1 MHDAKE
7 RTLNRSLICLCAA
20 ELVMMINTTAFNV
33 ALPNIAESLG
43 ASMAEQQWIVSS
55 YNLVFAAVVL
65 LAGFMGDR
73 LGHLKTMLVG
83 LGLFVAA
90 SVIGL
95 MSGNVPVLLVSR
107 SIMGAGA
114 GVVIPMGQAL
124 LGILFRGPGLSR
136 AMTAWAI
143 AGTLGVPFG
152 PLVGGVLTATLGWRG
167 IFGFDG
173 VVFLAVIMVIRM
185 NVPPTNGSGE
195 SDGSDGSD
203 GSGKSRPLHIPW
215 TSVAMMFAGFTLF
228 SAGLVNAQHGV
239 LAANAWIPMTI
250 GGMLITGFV
259 LHDRTS
265 RNPLMELGLMRDPSF
280 AACAPALM
288 MLNFSMYGI
297 IFIMPAYL
305 ETVLR
310 HGALVGGML
319 LMPLVV
325 ASIAGARANDRIVSR
340 IGSRGTSMLALG
352 CLAAGML
359 TIGAAMCWPG
369 EAAEQSTMLIGQIV
383 AGLGLGAG
391 QPTMLT
397 WAMGRVPIERSG
409 AGSSLLTVFRQFG
422 SIIGVGIFGSVQ
434 SGLYATGFRDLA
446 RSAGLNPQTAGSV
459 TLDFR
464 RAADL
469 AGAAGDLMRQTAS
482 RAYESAMTG
491 SFAVAAAVIVVTL
504 GIVALI
510 SRRTSR

>member
-1 MHDAKE
+1 MDDTRGKNPN
-7 RTLNRSLICLCAA
+7 LNRSLICLCAA

-33 ALPNIAESLG
+33 ALPNIAESFG
-43 ASMAEQQWIVSS
+43 VGMAEQQWVVSS

-65 LAGFMGDR
+65 LAGFLGDR
-73 LGHLKTMLVG
+73 LGHLKTMIAG
-83 LGLFVAA
+83 LGMFVVA
-90 SVIGL
+90 SAIGL
-95 MSGNVPVLLVSR
+95 MARNVTVLLVSR

-124 LGILFRGPGLSR
+124 LGILFRGSELSR

-152 PLVGGVLTATLGWRG
+152 PLVGGALTATLGWRG

-173 VVFLAVIMVIRM
+173 VVFLAVIMLIQM
-185 NVPPTNGSGE
+185 NVPSA
-195 SDGSDGSD
+195 SASR
-203 GSGKSRPLHIPW
+203 KSRSLQVPW
-215 TSVAMMFAGFTLF
+215 VSVAMMFAGFTLF

-239 LAANAWIPMTI
+239 LAASAWIPMAV
-250 GGMLITGFV
+250 GAALIAGFV
-259 LHDRTS
+259 LHDRAS
-265 RNPLMELGLMRDPSF
+265 RNPLMGLGLMKDPSF

-310 HGALVGGML
+310 HGALMGGML

-325 ASIAGARANDRIVSR
+325 ASIVGARMNDWIVSR
-340 IGSRGTSMLALG
+340 IGSRGTSLLALG

-359 TIGAAMCWPG
+359 TIGAAMWWPD
-369 EAAEQSTMLIGQIV
+369 EAAKQSTVMIGQLM

-391 QPTMLT
+391 QPAMLT
-397 WAMGRVPIERSG
+397 WAMGRVPIEQSG

-422 SIIGVGIFGSVQ
+422 SIIGVGIFGSIQ
-434 SGLYATGFRDLA
+434 SGLYMAVFRNLVQPG
-446 RSAGLNPQTAGSV
+446 GLHLQSAGSV
-459 TLDFR
+459 TLDFQQ
-464 RAADL
+464 AAGFTGL
-469 AGAAGDLMRQTAS
+469 AGDTIRQTAS
-482 RAYESAMTG
+482 RAYESAMIG
-491 SFAVAAAVIVVTL
+491 SFAAAATIIVITL

-510 SRRTSR
+510 SRKTSR

>member
-1 MHDAKE
+1 
-7 RTLNRSLICLCAA
+7 
-20 ELVMMINTTAFNV
+20 MMVNTTAFNV
-33 ALPNIAESLG
+33 ALPNIAETLKAG
-43 ASMAEQQWIVSS
+43 MAQQQWIVSS

-65 LAGFMGDR
+65 LAGFLGDR
-73 LGHLKTMLVG
+73 LGHLKTMLAG
-83 LGLFVAA
+83 LGMFVVA
-90 SVIGL
+90 SAIGL
-95 MSGNVPVLLVSR
+95 MAGNVPALLVSR

-124 LGILFRGPGLSR
+124 LGVLFRGPGLSR

-173 VVFLAVIMVIRM
+173 VVFLAVIAIIRM
-185 NVPPTNGSGE
+185 NVPQTGGSR
-195 SDGSDGSD
+195 
-203 GSGKSRPLHIPW
+203 KSRSLHVPW

-228 SAGLVNAQHGV
+228 STGLVNAQHGV
-239 LAANAWIPMTI
+239 LAADAWIPMTV
-250 GGMLITGFV
+250 GAALIAGFV
-259 LHDRTS
+259 LHDRAS
-265 RNPLMELGLMRDPSF
+265 RNPLMALDLMRDPSF

-325 ASIAGARANDRIVSR
+325 ASIVGSRMNDWLVSR
-340 IGSRGTSMLALG
+340 LGPRGTSLLALA

-359 TIGAAMCWPG
+359 TIGAAMWWPN
-369 EAAEQSTMLIGQIV
+369 EAAKQSTVLIGQLM

-391 QPTMLT
+391 QPAMLT
-397 WAMGRVPIERSG
+397 WAMGRVPVEQSG

-422 SIIGVGIFGSVQ
+422 SIIGVGIFGSIQ
-434 SGLYATGFRDLA
+434 SGLYAAGFHDLA
-446 RSAGLNPQTAGSV
+446 QSAGLNPQSAGSV
-459 TLDFR
+459 TLDFQ
-464 RAADL
+464 RAAGF
-469 AGAAGDLMRQTAS
+469 AGATGDLTRQAAS

-491 SFAVAAAVIVVTL
+491 SFTAAAAVIVVTL

-510 SRRTSR
+510 SRATPR

>member
-1 MHDAKE
+1 MDDTK
-7 RTLNRSLICLCAA
+7 RDQNRSLICLCAA

-33 ALPNIAESLG
+33 ALPDITESFG
-43 ASMAEQQWIVSS
+43 ADMAEQQWVVSS

-65 LAGFMGDR
+65 LAGFLGDR
-73 LGHLKTMLVG
+73 LGHLKTMLAG
-83 LGLFVAA
+83 LGMFVVA

-95 MSGNVPVLLVSR
+95 AAGNIPMLLISR

-124 LGILFRGPGLSR
+124 LGILFRSSELSR

-152 PLVGGVLTATLGWRG
+152 PLVGGALTATLGWRG

-173 VVFLAVIMVIRM
+173 IVFLAVIMVIHI
-185 NVPPTNGSGE
+185 NVPQTSASRE
-195 SDGSDGSD
+195 SRS
-203 GSGKSRPLHIPW
+203 LHMPW
-215 TSVAMMFAGFTLF
+215 ISVAMMFAGFTLF

-239 LAANAWIPMTI
+239 LAANAWIPMAI
-250 GGMLITGFV
+250 GMVLIAGFV
-259 LHDRTS
+259 LHDRAS
-265 RNPLMELGLMRDPSF
+265 HNPLMELGLMKDAPF

-310 HGALVGGML
+310 HDALVGGML
-319 LMPLVV
+319 LTPLVI
-325 ASIAGARANDRIVSR
+325 ASIVGSWLNDGIVSQ
-340 IGSRGTSMLALG
+340 IGSRGTSLLALG

-359 TIGAAMCWPG
+359 TIGAAMWWHD
-369 EAAEQSTMLIGQIV
+369 EAAKQSTVLIGQII
-383 AGLGLGAG
+383 AGFGLGAG
-391 QPTMLT
+391 QPAMLT
-397 WAMGRVPIERSG
+397 WAMSRVPIEQSG

-422 SIIGVGIFGSVQ
+422 SIIGVGIFGSIQ
-434 SGLYATGFRDLA
+434 SGLYVTGFHNLA
-446 RSAGLNPQTAGSV
+446 QSVGLNSQSAGSV
-459 TLDFR
+459 TLDFQ
-464 RAADL
+464 RATEFTSVTGKL
-469 AGAAGDLMRQTAS
+469 IRQVAS
-482 RAYESAMTG
+482 RAYESAMIG
-491 SFAVAAAVIVVTL
+491 SFGVAAAIIIATL

-510 SRRTSR
+510 SRKTLR

>member
-1 MHDAKE
+1 MMKNTKDGS
-7 RTLNRSLICLCAA
+7 LNRSLICLCAA
-20 ELVMMINTTAFNV
+20 ELVMMTNTTAFNV
-33 ALPNIAESLG
+33 ALPNIAESFG
-43 ASMAEQQWIVSS
+43 AGMAEQQWIVSS

-65 LAGFMGDR
+65 LAGFLGDR
-73 LGHLKTMLVG
+73 LGHLKTMLAG
-83 LGLFVAA
+83 LGMFVAA
-90 SVIGL
+90 SAIGL
-95 MSGNVPVLLVSR
+95 VAGNVPVLLVSR

-124 LGILFRGPGLSR
+124 LGILFQGSEMSR

-173 VVFLAVIMVIRM
+173 VVFLVVIAVIHM
-185 NVPPTNGSGE
+185 NVPQTNGLPKARS
-195 SDGSDGSD
+195 
-203 GSGKSRPLHIPW
+203 LHVPW
-215 TSVAMMFAGFTLF
+215 MSVAMMFAGFTLF
-228 SAGLVNAQHGV
+228 SAGLVNAQHGI
-239 LAANAWIPMTI
+239 LSTSAWIPMTV
-250 GGMLITGFV
+250 GSMLITGFV

-297 IFIMPAYL
+297 IFIMPSYL

-325 ASIAGARANDRIVSR
+325 ASIVGARMNDWIVSR
-340 IGSRGTSMLALG
+340 IGSRGTSLLALG
-352 CLAAGML
+352 CLAGGML
-359 TIGAAMCWPG
+359 TIGAAMWWSG
-369 EAAEQSTMLIGQIV
+369 EVTKQSTVLIGQVI
-383 AGLGLGAG
+383 AGFGLGAG
-391 QPTMLT
+391 QPAMLT
-397 WAMGRVPIERSG
+397 WAMGRVPIEQSG

-422 SIIGVGIFGSVQ
+422 SIIGVGIFGSIQ
-434 SGLYATGFRDLA
+434 SGLYMAGFHHLA
-446 RSAGLNPQTAGSV
+446 QSAGLNPQSAGSV
-459 TLDFR
+459 TLDFQQ
-464 RAADL
+464 ATEFTHVTGEL
-469 AGAAGDLMRQTAS
+469 IRQTAS
-482 RAYESAMTG
+482 RAYESAMIG
-491 SFAVAAAVIVVTL
+491 SFAVAAAIIIVTL

-510 SRRTSR
+510 SHKTLR

>member
-1 MHDAKE
+1 MNDATGKD
-7 RTLNRSLICLCAA
+7 LNRSLVCLCAA

-33 ALPNIAESLG
+33 ALPDIAESLG
-43 ASMAEQQWIVSS
+43 AGMAEQQWIVSS

-65 LAGFMGDR
+65 LAGFLGDR
-73 LGHLKTMLVG
+73 LGHLKTMLAG
-83 LGLFVAA
+83 LGMFVVA
-90 SVIGL
+90 SAIGL
-95 MSGNVPVLLVSR
+95 MAGNVPVLLVSR

-124 LGILFRGPGLSR
+124 LGILFRGSELSH

-152 PLVGGVLTATLGWRG
+152 PLVGGALTATLGWRG

-173 VVFLAVIMVIRM
+173 AVFLVVIAVIRM
-185 NVPPTNGSGE
+185 YVPRTNTSHE
-195 SDGSDGSD
+195 SRSL
-203 GSGKSRPLHIPW
+203 RMPW
-215 TSVAMMFAGFTLF
+215 MSVAMMFAGFTLF
-228 SAGLVNAQHGV
+228 STGLVNAQHGI
-239 LAANAWIPMTI
+239 LSANAWIPMTVGI
-250 GGMLITGFV
+250 VLITGFV
-259 LHDRTS
+259 LHDRAS
-265 RNPLMELGLMRDPSF
+265 RNPLMELDLMKDPSF

-310 HGALVGGML
+310 HGALIGGML

-325 ASIAGARANDRIVSR
+325 ASIAGSRMNDWIVSR
-340 IGSRGTSMLALG
+340 IGSRGTSLLSLG

-359 TIGAAMCWPG
+359 TIGAAMRWPDG
-369 EAAEQSTMLIGQIV
+369 TLQQATMLTGQIM

-391 QPTMLT
+391 QPAMLT
-397 WAMGRVPIERSG
+397 WAMGRVSAERSG

-422 SIIGVGIFGSVQ
+422 SIIGVGIFGSIQ
-434 SGLYATGFRDLA
+434 SGLYAAGFRYLA
-446 RSAGLNPQTAGSV
+446 QSTGLNAQSAGSV
-459 TLDFR
+459 MLDFQQ
-464 RAADL
+464 ATEFADTTGNL
-469 AGAAGDLMRQTAS
+469 IRQVAS

-491 SFAVAAAVIVVTL
+491 SFTSAAAIILVTL

-510 SRRTSR
+510 SRTTPR

>member
-1 MHDAKE
+1 MNDTDEK
-7 RTLNRSLICLCAA
+7 TKSLNRSMVCLCAA

-33 ALPNIAESLG
+33 ALPNIAESFG

-65 LAGFMGDR
+65 LAGFLGDR
-73 LGHLKTMLVG
+73 LGHLKTMIVG
-83 LGLFVAA
+83 LAMFVIA

-95 MSGNVPVLLVSR
+95 AAGNVPVLLVSR

-124 LGILFRGPGLSR
+124 LGILFRDSELSR

-152 PLVGGVLTATLGWRG
+152 PLVGGALTATLGWRG

-173 VVFLAVIMVIRM
+173 VVFLAVIVVIHM
-185 NVPPTNGSGE
+185 NVSQVSASHE
-195 SDGSDGSD
+195 SRS
-203 GSGKSRPLHIPW
+203 LHMPW
-215 TSVAMMFAGFTLF
+215 MSVAMMFAGFTLF

-239 LAANAWIPMTI
+239 LSMDAWIPMTV
-250 GGMLITGFV
+250 GVALIVGFA
-259 LHDRTS
+259 LHDRAS
-265 RNPLMELGLMRDPSF
+265 RNPLMELGLMKDPSF

-310 HGALVGGML
+310 HDALIGGML

-325 ASIAGARANDRIVSR
+325 ASIVGARMNDWIVSR
-340 IGSRGTSMLALG
+340 IGSRGTSLMALG
-352 CLAAGML
+352 CLAVGML
-359 TIGAAMCWPG
+359 TIGVAMRLPEG
-369 EAAEQSTMLIGQIV
+369 MMEQSMVMVGQIV
-383 AGLGLGAG
+383 AGFGLGVG
-391 QPTMLT
+391 QPAMLT
-397 WAMGRVPIERSG
+397 WAMGRVPVEQSG

-422 SIIGVGIFGSVQ
+422 SIIGVGIFGSIQ
-434 SGLYATGFRDLA
+434 SGLYATGFQSLA
-446 RSAGLNPQTAGSV
+446 RTAGLSSQSAGSV
-459 TLDFR
+459 MLDFQQ
-464 RAADL
+464 
-469 AGAAGDLMRQTAS
+469 AAGFTDATGDAIRQVAS
-482 RAYESAMTG
+482 HAYESAMLG
-491 SFAVAAAVIVVTL
+491 SFATAAAIIAVTL
-504 GIVALI
+504 GVVALL
-510 SRRTSR
+510 SRRVSTK

>member
-1 MHDAKE
+1 MDDTNEKN
-7 RTLNRSLICLCAA
+7 LSLSLICLCAA
-20 ELVMMINTTAFNV
+20 ELVMMVNTTAFNV

-43 ASMAEQQWIVSS
+43 AGMAEQQWIVSS

-65 LAGFMGDR
+65 LAGFLGDR
-73 LGHLKTMLVG
+73 LGHLKTMLAG
-83 LGLFVAA
+83 LGMFVVA

-95 MSGNVPVLLVSR
+95 MAGNVPALLVSR

-124 LGILFRGPGLSR
+124 LGILFHGSELSR

-152 PLVGGVLTATLGWRG
+152 PLVGGALTATLGWRG

-173 VVFLAVIMVIRM
+173 VVFLAVIALIRM
-185 NVPPTNGSGE
+185 NVPRNG
-195 SDGSDGSD
+195 GSR
-203 GSGKSRPLHIPW
+203 RPRALRMPW
-215 TSVAMMFAGFTLF
+215 MSVVMMFAGFTLF

-239 LAANAWIPMTI
+239 LSADAWIPMTI
-250 GGMLITGFV
+250 GIALISGFV
-259 LHDRTS
+259 RHDRAS
-265 RNPLMELGLMRDPSF
+265 RNPLMELALMKDPSF
-280 AACAPALM
+280 TACAPALM

-310 HGALVGGML
+310 HEALVGGML

-325 ASIAGARANDRIVSR
+325 ASIVGSRMNDWVVSR
-340 IGSRGTSMLALG
+340 IGSRGTSLLALG
-352 CLAAGML
+352 CLTVGML
-359 TIGAAMCWPG
+359 TIGAAMWWPG
-369 EAAEQSTMLIGQIV
+369 DAAKQSTALIGQAM
-383 AGLGLGAG
+383 AGFGLGAG
-391 QPTMLT
+391 QPAMLT
-397 WAMGRVPIERSG
+397 WAMGRVPVEQSG

-422 SIIGVGIFGSVQ
+422 SIIGVGIFGSIQ
-434 SGLYATGFRDLA
+434 SGLYAAAFRDLA
-446 RSAGLNPQTAGSV
+446 QSAGLHPQSSGSV
-459 TLDFR
+459 TLDFQQ
-464 RAADL
+464 
-469 AGAAGDLMRQTAS
+469 AAGLTSATGDLIRQVAS

-491 SFAVAAAVIVVTL
+491 SFATAAVIIAVTL

-510 SRRTSR
+510 SCKTSR

>member
-1 MHDAKE
+1 MDVDEE
-7 RTLNRSLICLCAA
+7 RQRSLKRSLLCLCAA
-20 ELVMMINTTAFNV
+20 ELVMMVNTTAFNV

-43 ASMAEQQWIVSS
+43 AGMAEQQWIVSS

-73 LGHLKTMLVG
+73 LGHLRTMIAG
-83 LGLFVAA
+83 LGMFVVA
-90 SVIGL
+90 SAIGL
-95 MSGNVPVLLVSR
+95 AAGNVPVLLVSR

-124 LGILFRGPGLSR
+124 LGILFRGPALSR

-152 PLVGGVLTATLGWRG
+152 PLVGGALTATLGWRG

-173 VVFLAVIMVIRM
+173 VVFLAVIAVIRM
-185 NVPPTNGSGE
+185 NVPRTGGSR
-195 SDGSDGSD
+195 
-203 GSGKSRPLHIPW
+203 KSRSLHVPW
-215 TSVAMMFAGFTLF
+215 ASVAMMFAGFTLF

-239 LAANAWIPMTI
+239 LTAGAWMPMAVGAA
-250 GGMLITGFV
+250 LITGFV
-259 LHDRTS
+259 LHDRAS

-310 HGALVGGML
+310 HGALIGGML

-325 ASIAGARANDRIVSR
+325 ASIAGARMNDRIVSR
-340 IGSRGTSMLALG
+340 IGPRGTSLLALG

-359 TIGAAMCWPG
+359 TIGAAMWWPDG
-369 EAAEQSTMLIGQIV
+369 MMRQSTVLVGQLM

-391 QPTMLT
+391 QPAMLT
-397 WAMGRVPIERSG
+397 WAMGRVPIGQSG

-422 SIIGVGIFGSVQ
+422 SIIGVGIFGSIQ
-434 SGLYATGFRDLA
+434 SGLYTAEFHDLA
-446 RSAGLNPQTAGSV
+446 QSAGLAPQSAGSV
-459 TLDFR
+459 TLDFQ
-464 RAADL
+464 RAADMT
-469 AGAAGDLMRQTAS
+469 GMTGDLMRQAAS

-491 SFAVAAAVIVVTL
+491 SFAAAAAVIAATL
-504 GIVALI
+504 GVVALI
-510 SRRTSR
+510 SRRTPR

>member
-1 MHDAKE
+1 MHDADTEGKD
-7 RTLNRSLICLCAA
+7 LNRSLVCLCAA

-43 ASMAEQQWIVSS
+43 AGMAEQQWIVSS

-65 LAGFMGDR
+65 LAGFLGDR
-73 LGHLKTMLVG
+73 LGHLKTMLAG
-83 LGLFVAA
+83 LSMFVVA
-90 SVIGL
+90 SAIGL
-95 MSGNVPVLLVSR
+95 MAGNVPVLLVSR

-124 LGILFRGPGLSR
+124 LGILFRGPELSR

-152 PLVGGVLTATLGWRG
+152 PLVGGAITAMLGWRG

-173 VVFLAVIMVIRM
+173 VVFLAVIVVIRM
-185 NVPPTNGSGE
+185 NVPRMNASHATRS
-195 SDGSDGSD
+195 
-203 GSGKSRPLHIPW
+203 LQIPW
-215 TSVAMMFAGFTLF
+215 MSVAMMFAGFTLF
-228 SAGLVNAQHGV
+228 SASLVNAQHGV
-239 LAANAWIPMTI
+239 LSADAWIPMTV
-250 GGMLITGFV
+250 GVVLITGFV

-265 RNPLMELGLMRDPSF
+265 RNPLMELGLMRDSSF

-325 ASIAGARANDRIVSR
+325 ASIVGSRMNDWIVSR
-340 IGSRGTSMLALG
+340 IGSRGTSLLALG
-352 CLAAGML
+352 CLSAGTL
-359 TIGAAMCWPG
+359 TIGAAMCWRNG
-369 EAAEQSTMLIGQIV
+369 VMEQSTVLVGQVV
-383 AGLGLGAG
+383 AGFGLGAG
-391 QPTMLT
+391 QPAMLT
-397 WAMGRVPIERSG
+397 WAMGRVPAEQSG

-422 SIIGVGIFGSVQ
+422 SIIGVGIFGSIQ
-434 SGLYATGFRDLA
+434 SGLYATKFHDLA
-446 RSAGLNPQTAGSV
+446 QSAGLNLQSAGSV
-459 TLDFR
+459 AQDFQQ
-464 RAADL
+464 AA
-469 AGAAGDLMRQTAS
+469 GFMGTTGDLMQQAAS

-491 SFAVAAAVIVVTL
+491 SFATAAIIIIVTL
-504 GIVALI
+504 GIVALL
-510 SRRTSR
+510 SRATSR

>member
-1 MHDAKE
+1 MDE
-7 RTLNRSLICLCAA
+7 TETGNLSRSLICLCSA

-33 ALPNIAESLG
+33 ALPDIAESLG
-43 ASMAEQQWIVSS
+43 AGMAEQQWIVSS

-65 LAGFMGDR
+65 LAGFLGDR
-73 LGHLKTMLVG
+73 LGHLKTMLAG
-83 LGLFVAA
+83 LMMFVVA
-90 SVIGL
+90 SAIGL
-95 MSGNVPVLLVSR
+95 VAGNVPVLLVSR
-107 SIMGAGA
+107 AIMGAGA

-152 PLVGGVLTATLGWRG
+152 PLVGGALTATLGWRG

-173 VVFLAVIMVIRM
+173 VVFLAVIVVIRV
-185 NVPPTNGSGE
+185 NVPRRGASHGPRSL
-195 SDGSDGSD
+195 
-203 GSGKSRPLHIPW
+203 RMPW
-215 TSVAMMFAGFTLF
+215 MSVAMMFAGFTLF
-228 SAGLVNAQHGV
+228 SAGLVNAQHGILSV
-239 LAANAWIPMTI
+239 DAWIPMVV
-250 GGMLITGFV
+250 GVMLTTGFV
-259 LHDRTS
+259 LHDRAS
-265 RNPLMELGLMRDPSF
+265 RNPLMELGLMRDRAF

-325 ASIAGARANDRIVSR
+325 ASIVGARMDDWVVSR
-340 IGSRGTSMLALG
+340 IGSRGASLMALG

-359 TIGAAMCWPG
+359 TIGDAMWWPG
-369 EAAEQSTMLIGQIV
+369 ETMRQSTAMIGQTV
-383 AGLGLGAG
+383 AGFGLGVG
-391 QPTMLT
+391 QPAMLT
-397 WAMGRVPIERSG
+397 WAMGRVPVERSG

-422 SIIGVGIFGSVQ
+422 SIIGVGIFGSIQ
-434 SGLYATGFRDLA
+434 SGLYAAGFRDLA
-446 RSAGLNPQTAGSV
+446 RSAGLDLRSVGSV
-459 TLDFR
+459 TLDFQQ
-464 RAADL
+464 AAGS
-469 AGAAGDLMRQTAS
+469 AGTMGDLMRQVAS

-491 SFAVAAAVIVVTL
+491 SFAAAAAVIGVTL

-510 SRRTSR
+510 SRRASR

>member
-1 MHDAKE
+1 MMENARGKDT
-7 RTLNRSLICLCAA
+7 RRSLICLCAA

-33 ALPNIAESLG
+33 ALPDIAESLG
-43 ASMAEQQWIVSS
+43 AGMAEQQWIVSS

-65 LAGFMGDR
+65 LAGFLGDR
-73 LGHLKTMLVG
+73 IGHLRTMLAG
-83 LGLFVAA
+83 LSMFVVA
-90 SVIGL
+90 SAIGF
-95 MSGNVPVLLVSR
+95 MAGNVPALLVSR

-124 LGILFRGPGLSR
+124 LGILFRSSELSR

-152 PLVGGVLTATLGWRG
+152 PLVGGALTAAMGWRG

-173 VVFLAVIMVIRM
+173 VVFLVVIAVIRM
-185 NVPPTNGSGE
+185 YVPRTNASHE
-195 SDGSDGSD
+195 SRSL
-203 GSGKSRPLHIPW
+203 RMPW
-215 TSVAMMFAGFTLF
+215 MSVAMMFAGFTLF
-228 SAGLVNAQHGV
+228 STGLVNAQHGI
-239 LAANAWIPMTI
+239 LSANAWIPMTV
-250 GGMLITGFV
+250 GVVLIAGFV
-259 LHDRTS
+259 LHDRAS
-265 RNPLMELGLMRDPSF
+265 HNPLMELDLMKDPSF

-310 HGALVGGML
+310 HGALIGGML

-325 ASIAGARANDRIVSR
+325 ASIAGSRMNDWIVSR
-340 IGSRGTSMLALG
+340 IGSRGTSLLSLG

-359 TIGAAMCWPG
+359 TIGVAMRWPDG
-369 EAAEQSTMLIGQIV
+369 ALQQTTMLMGQIM

-391 QPTMLT
+391 QPAMLT
-397 WAMGRVPIERSG
+397 WAMGRVPVERSG

-422 SIIGVGIFGSVQ
+422 SIIGVGIFGSIQ
-434 SGLYATGFRDLA
+434 SGLYAEKFHDLA
-446 RSAGLNPQTAGSV
+446 QPAGLNAQSAGSV
-459 TLDFR
+459 MLDFQQ
-464 RAADL
+464 ATEFADTTGNL
-469 AGAAGDLMRQTAS
+469 IRQIAS

-491 SFAVAAAVIVVTL
+491 SFASAAAVILITL

-510 SRRTSR
+510 SRTTTR

>member
-1 MHDAKE
+1 MNDATGKDP
-7 RTLNRSLICLCAA
+7 NRSLVCLCAA

-33 ALPNIAESLG
+33 ALPDIAESLG
-43 ASMAEQQWIVSS
+43 AGMAEQQWIVSS

-65 LAGFMGDR
+65 LAGFLGDR
-73 LGHLKTMLVG
+73 IGHLRTMLAG
-83 LGLFVAA
+83 LSMFVVA
-90 SVIGL
+90 SAIGL
-95 MSGNVPVLLVSR
+95 MAGNVPALLVSR

-124 LGILFRGPGLSR
+124 LGILFRGSELSR

-152 PLVGGVLTATLGWRG
+152 PLVGGALTATLGWRG

-173 VVFLAVIMVIRM
+173 AVFLAVIAVIRM
-185 NVPPTNGSGE
+185 YV
-195 SDGSDGSD
+195 
-203 GSGKSRPLHIPW
+203 PW
-215 TSVAMMFAGFTLF
+215 TNASHESRSLRMPWMSVAMMFAGFTLF
-228 SAGLVNAQHGV
+228 STGLVNAQHGI
-239 LAANAWIPMTI
+239 LSANAWIPMMI
-250 GGMLITGFV
+250 GVVLIAGFV
-259 LHDRTS
+259 LHDRAS
-265 RNPLMELGLMRDPSF
+265 RNPLMELDLMKDPSF

-310 HGALVGGML
+310 HGALIGGML

-325 ASIAGARANDRIVSR
+325 ASIAGSRMNDWIVSR
-340 IGSRGTSMLALG
+340 IGSRGTSLLSLG

-359 TIGAAMCWPG
+359 TIGAAMRWSDG
-369 EAAEQSTMLIGQIV
+369 TLQQATMLTGQIM
-383 AGLGLGAG
+383 AGLGLGTG
-391 QPTMLT
+391 QPAMLT
-397 WAMGRVPIERSG
+397 WAMGRVPVERSG

-422 SIIGVGIFGSVQ
+422 SIIGVGIFGSIQ
-434 SGLYATGFRDLA
+434 SGLYAERFHDLA
-446 RSAGLNPQTAGSV
+446 QSAGLSAQSAGSV
-459 TLDFR
+459 MLDFQQ
-464 RAADL
+464 ATEFADTTGEL
-469 AGAAGDLMRQTAS
+469 IRQTAS

-491 SFAVAAAVIVVTL
+491 SFATAAAVILVTL

-510 SRRTSR
+510 SRTTTR

>member
-1 MHDAKE
+1 MADMNE

-20 ELVMMINTTAFNV
+20 ELVMMVNTTAFNV

-43 ASMAEQQWIVSS
+43 AGMAEQQWIVSS

-65 LAGFMGDR
+65 LAGFLGDR
-73 LGHLKTMLVG
+73 LGHLKTMLAG
-83 LGLFVAA
+83 LGMFVIA
-90 SVIGL
+90 SGIGL
-95 MSGNVPVLLVSR
+95 MAGNVPVLLISR

-124 LGILFRGPGLSR
+124 LGILFRGPELSR

-173 VVFLAVIMVIRM
+173 VVFFAVIVVIHM
-185 NVPPTNGSGE
+185 NVPQTGGSH
-195 SDGSDGSD
+195 
-203 GSGKSRPLHIPW
+203 KSRSLHVPW
-215 TSVAMMFAGFTLF
+215 MSVAMMFAGFTLF

-239 LAANAWIPMTI
+239 LAMDAWIPMAT
-250 GGMLITGFV
+250 GAVLITGFV
-259 LHDRTS
+259 LHDRAS
-265 RNPLMELGLMRDPSF
+265 RNPLMEIGLMRDPSF

-310 HGALVGGML
+310 HGALVGGLM

-325 ASIAGARANDRIVSR
+325 ASIVGSRMNDWVVSR
-340 IGSRGTSMLALG
+340 IGSRGTSLLALG

-359 TIGAAMCWPG
+359 TIGAAMWWPG
-369 EAAEQSTMLIGQIV
+369 EAEKQLTALIGQTV
-383 AGLGLGAG
+383 AGFGLGIG
-391 QPTMLT
+391 QPAMLS
-397 WAMGRVPIERSG
+397 WAMGRVPIEQSG

-422 SIIGVGIFGSVQ
+422 SIIGVGIFGSIQ
-434 SGLYATGFRDLA
+434 SGLYVAEFHDLA
-446 RSAGLNPQTAGSV
+446 QSAGLNPQSAGSV
-459 TLDFR
+459 TLDFQQ
-464 RAADL
+464 
-469 AGAAGDLMRQTAS
+469 AAGLTEATSGLIRQIAS
-482 RAYESAMTG
+482 HAYESAMTG
-491 SFAVAAAVIVVTL
+491 SFAAAAAVIIVTL

-510 SRRTSR
+510 SRATSR

>member
-1 MHDAKE
+1 MHVEEGRK
-7 RTLNRSLICLCAA
+7 RSLNRSLICLCAA
-20 ELVMMINTTAFNV
+20 ELVMMVNTTAFNV

-43 ASMAEQQWIVSS
+43 AGMAEQQWIVSS

-65 LAGFMGDR
+65 LAGFIGDR
-73 LGHLKTMLVG
+73 LGHLRTMIAG
-83 LGLFVAA
+83 LGMFVVA
-90 SVIGL
+90 SAIGL
-95 MSGNVPVLLVSR
+95 MAGNVPVLLVSR

-124 LGILFRGPGLSR
+124 LGILFRGPELSR

-152 PLVGGVLTATLGWRG
+152 PLVGGAITAALGWRG

-173 VVFLAVIMVIRM
+173 VVFLAVIAVIRM
-185 NVPPTNGSGE
+185 NVPRTGGSR
-195 SDGSDGSD
+195 
-203 GSGKSRPLHIPW
+203 KSRPLHVPW
-215 TSVAMMFAGFTLF
+215 ASVAMMTSGFTLF

-239 LAANAWIPMTI
+239 LAASAWIPMAV
-250 GGMLITGFV
+250 GAVLIAGFV
-259 LHDRTS
+259 LHDRAA
-265 RNPLMELGLMRDPSF
+265 RNPLMELGLMADPSF

-310 HGALVGGML
+310 HGALIGGML

-325 ASIAGARANDRIVSR
+325 ASIVGSRMNDWIVSR
-340 IGSRGTSMLALG
+340 LGSRGTSLLALG

-359 TIGAAMCWPG
+359 TIGVAMWWPG
-369 EAAEQSTMLIGQIV
+369 DVAEQSTTMIGQV
-383 AGLGLGAG
+383 AAGFGLGVG
-391 QPTMLT
+391 QPAMLT

-422 SIIGVGIFGSVQ
+422 SIIGVGIFGSIQ
-434 SGLYATGFRDLA
+434 SGLYTADFRDLA
-446 RSAGLNPQTAGSV
+446 QAAGLNPQSAGSV
-459 TLDFR
+459 TLDFQQ
-464 RAADL
+464 AAGL
-469 AGAAGDLMRQTAS
+469 ADATGDLMRQTAS

-491 SFAVAAAVIVVTL
+491 SFAAASAVILVTL
-504 GIVALI
+504 MVVALI
-510 SRRTSR
+510 SRRASR

>member
-1 MHDAKE
+1 MDETNEKS
-7 RTLNRSLICLCAA
+7 LNEKGQKSLSRSLVCLCAA
-20 ELVMMINTTAFNV
+20 ELVMMVNTTAFNV

-43 ASMAEQQWIVSS
+43 AGMAEQQWIVSS

-73 LGHLKTMLVG
+73 LGHLRTMLVG
-83 LGLFVAA
+83 LGMFVVA
-90 SVIGL
+90 SAIGL
-95 MSGNVPVLLVSR
+95 AAGNVPVLLVSR

-124 LGILFRGPGLSR
+124 LGILFRGPALSR

-152 PLVGGVLTATLGWRG
+152 PLVGGVLTTTLGWRG

-185 NVPPTNGSGE
+185 NVPRAGGPR
-195 SDGSDGSD
+195 
-203 GSGKSRPLHIPW
+203 KSRSLHVPW
-215 TSVAMMFAGFTLF
+215 LSVAMMFAGFTLF
-228 SAGLVNAQHGV
+228 SAGLVNAQHGI
-239 LAANAWIPMTI
+239 LATDAWIPMTV
-250 GGMLITGFV
+250 GAVLTAAFV
-259 LHDRTS
+259 LHDRMS

-280 AACAPALM
+280 GACAPALM

-310 HGALVGGML
+310 HDALIGGML

-325 ASIAGARANDRIVSR
+325 ASIVGARVNGWIVSR
-340 IGSRGTSMLALG
+340 IGSRGTSLLALG

-359 TIGAAMCWPG
+359 TIGAAMWWPDV
-369 EAAEQSTMLIGQIV
+369 TMRQATVLLGQIV
-383 AGLGLGAG
+383 AGFGLGAG
-391 QPTMLT
+391 QPAMLT
-397 WAMGRVPIERSG
+397 WAMGRVPVGQSG

-422 SIIGVGIFGSVQ
+422 SIIGVGIFGSIQ
-434 SGLYATGFRDLA
+434 SGLYAAGFRNLA
-446 RSAGLNPQTAGSV
+446 LPVGLNPQSAGSV
-459 TLDFR
+459 TLDFQ
-464 RAADL
+464 RAAGFV
-469 AGAAGDLMRQTAS
+469 GAAGNMMRQVAS

-491 SFAVAAAVIVVTL
+491 SFAVAAAVIAVTL

-510 SRRTSR
+510 SRKASR

>member
-1 MHDAKE
+1 MADAKGSGM
-7 RTLNRSLICLCAA
+7 NRSLVCLCAA
-20 ELVMMINTTAFNV
+20 ELVMMVNTTAFNV
-33 ALPNIAESLG
+33 ALPDITESLG
-43 ASMAEQQWIVSS
+43 AGMAEQQWIVSS

-65 LAGFMGDR
+65 LAGFLGDR
-73 LGHLKTMLVG
+73 LGHLRTMLVG
-83 LGLFVAA
+83 LGMFVVA
-90 SVIGL
+90 SAVGL
-95 MSGNVPVLLVSR
+95 MAGNVPALLVSR

-124 LGILFRGPGLSR
+124 LGILFRGSGLSR

-173 VVFLAVIMVIRM
+173 VVFLAVIAVIRM
-185 NVPPTNGSGE
+185 NVPRTRASHGSR
-195 SDGSDGSD
+195 SL
-203 GSGKSRPLHIPW
+203 RIPW
-215 TSVAMMFAGFTLF
+215 MSVAMMFAGFTLF
-228 SAGLVNAQHGV
+228 SAGLVNAQHG
-239 LAANAWIPMTI
+239 LLSADAWIPMMVGI
-250 GGMLITGFV
+250 VLIVGFV

-265 RNPLMELGLMRDPSF
+265 RNPLMELGLMGDPSF

-305 ETVLR
+305 ETVLH

-325 ASIAGARANDRIVSR
+325 ASIVGSWMVDGIASR
-340 IGSRGTSMLALG
+340 IGSRGTSLLALG

-359 TIGAAMCWPG
+359 TIGAAMWWPG
-369 EAAEQSTMLIGQIV
+369 EAVRQSTVLIGQTM
-383 AGLGLGAG
+383 AGFGLGVG
-391 QPTMLT
+391 QPAMLT
-397 WAMGRVPIERSG
+397 WAMGRVPVGQSG

-434 SGLYATGFRDLA
+434 SGLYETGFCDLA
-446 RSAGLNPQTAGSV
+446 QSAGLGQRSAGSV
-459 TLDFR
+459 TLDFQQ
-464 RAADL
+464 AAGFTD
-469 AGAAGDLMRQTAS
+469 ATGDLMREVAS
-482 RAYESAMTG
+482 RSYESAMIG
-491 SFAVAAAVIVVTL
+491 SFSAAAAVIIVTL
-504 GIVALI
+504 GVVVMI
-510 SRRTSR
+510 SRKTSR